1 MQQVYRQNKE
11 SGNERSRK
19 TGVKN
24 LEIKMV
30 EEAPVVEKKTEERR
44 QTDSKPKG
52 SVRVCIRVRP
62 QLKREVVYR
71 QVVEAVSVS

>member
-1 MQQVYRQNKE
+1 M
-11 SGNERSRK
+11 
-19 TGVKN
+19 
-24 LEIKMV
+24 
-30 EEAPVVEKKTEERR
+30 VVEQHSEAELKLTKKAES
-44 QTDSKPKG
+44 DSSKPKG